1 MNKIM
6 NICLISDDKFVTY
19 IATLIV
25 SILKNSSENDKFYF
39 HIIEDN
45 IREENKN
52 KLLMLKEIKDFE
64 IKFYKPNYDNIE
76 KYKKWQEIF
85 KKNGHPLWHYSVF
98 IKLDIPFILKDLDY
112 VLFIDADSIVLDNI
126 NYIYD
131 IDISNYSL
139 ICQQLYYKNLK
150 KIFPNLYK
158 YISDIGYKDPEY
170 SYIAAAVLVFNMK
183 KIRNMFS
190 EQSYQKNID
199 ECINKYINIIFTEE
213 HILLYPFKDS
223 TAFLDLKA
231 DYGISDNK
239 IIISAYFAGAGKPL
253 KYGFNQQINE
263 YYYKFW
269 EYFSLT
275 PFFKENYFRY
285 MDILSINR
293 TRMALSKIVDKIVW
307 ILPFKKLRDKIRK
320 KIMDDINKILKYD

>member
-19 IATLIV
+19 IAILIV

-170 SYIAAAVLVFNMK
+170 SYIAAAVLVFNIK
-183 KIRNMFS
+183 K
-190 EQSYQKNID
+190 
-199 ECINKYINIIFTEE
+199 
-213 HILLYPFKDS
+213 
-223 TAFLDLKA
+223 
-231 DYGISDNK
+231 
-239 IIISAYFAGAGKPL
+239 
-253 KYGFNQQINE
+253 
-263 YYYKFW
+263 
-269 EYFSLT
+269 
-275 PFFKENYFRY
+275 
-285 MDILSINR
+285 
-293 TRMALSKIVDKIVW
+293 
-307 ILPFKKLRDKIRK
+307 
-320 KIMDDINKILKYD
+320 